1 MEVFRKTVEIL
12 IDQTEKSIITDE
24 AFPRLLQTQVASS
37 VHLYFKQSVC
47 VKGANEIYVNCV
59 KLYSGDRSGQL
70 SGLVSSKL

>member
-24 AFPRLLQTQVASS
+24 AFPHLLQTQVASS

-47 VKGANEIYVNCV
+47 VKIVTHQHDIMLLAKAKGFQRMVAE
-59 KLYSGDRSGQL
+59 
-70 SGLVSSKL
+70 